1 AETVDQVS
9 AIDKII
15 EVKDIT
21 TRNGPCGDEFDALTH
36 DLSLNL
42 LFEGFDELQ
51 KSTPSDVIG
60 SAEPS
65 QAIEKKYPTI
75 TVPLVINKV
84 ETKAVIDTGAEVT
97 VLSEELYSKIP
108 KDMRPELKK
117 ATRNLVVAEAGK
129 HMTTRGIAQ
138 IEMKLGNE
146 IFTWP
151 MYVAPIGDNVL
162 LGCDLIDEKDIT
174 INCKRGLQLNG
185 EWIECQTTR
194 QIDGIARVRIK
205 EAITI
210 PANSEIIIAGEGYD
224 TEGLS
229 SRYSILEP
237 VVEDSRKIMVARTLV
252 DAHSC
257 KVPVRLINLDEHPVK
272 LRKNYLLG
280 ELHPV
285 QDISEVIDLE
295 EKKINRCGTSTNS
308 CSIHSKHSVTLQDF
322 LTDQGNKEAVK
333 IPESW
338 TESSEIRKISGAEN
352 DGNQMNKVDIQMMPD
367 FLQDLYER
375 SSKNLTDEV
384 NRQKLRDLLLTNKD
398 AFASNRTELGT
409 CALVKHKIDTA
420 GAAPIR
426 QPLRRTPIRFE
437 GEEMKNLKDQ
447 LDNGVIRPSTS
458 PWASNVVLVRK
469 KDQTVRLDYND
480 QLCEHQK
487 RDEYKEDC
495 KCCKGLMEDWQKFK
509 LEIDNIKELSSK
521 IDHRK
526 DTESKIRVTTRQ
538 QHYKNPGT
546 NRTWL
551 AKYTNQEMSVFQKED
566 ENLKILHQ
574 WMSSGSIP
582 DRDKAASLNPAVRRY
597 WLNWQNVVLVEG
609 VIFQKWILDEDGK
622 YNLQLIVPAIL
633 QKEIMINC
641 HDTPFSGHLGVAKT
655 KDKMRQN
662 FTWYGIGKDVTSH
675 IKMCQICNRLKNSS
689 RKPTAPLVDYRVAYR
704 SSPHPATGHTPNFMM
719 LGREINISSSILF
732 PFPKEKDYDNE
743 DQYITRLRAKMM
755 EVYSIARNHLKSYAE
770 RQKRD
775 HDTRIFHKEV
785 VIVEMTE
792 EDQTIFTLKEEI
804 SNLTDTL
811 VKERN
816 QFENYL
822 NKMEETK
829 KNLKSELNQT
839 KAELHV
845 QNQKNKENQTS
856 EKEERRKDRK
866 RSYQEPNKRI
876 RKTYY
881 SCRDGDIEALKLCLQ
896 NGADID
902 YRDVRGWTALMRA
915 ASGGGHL
922 EICRLLIDRGCKIDI
937 TKNIGETALHCA
949 AREGYLQITRCLVEQ
964 GGASPLV
971 TTHEEGVD
979 GVYRYWRVWM
989 EFTDIGGCG
998 SGIQIYESVDGVN
1011 RYRRVWMGYTD
1022 IGGCGWV
1029 SALFASCCLKAM
1041 AIIAENWFEDSL
1053 QHILEEHSNL
1063 FAKRAEILL
1072 DKMFKH
1078 NEEMATDALDHAS
1091 EVWSYVESPLH
1102 FGHQFCMEEFIS
1114 HRSTQKDA
1122 NTRLY
1127 SYRNGKAS
1135 NHNENGKKDSDG
1147 NTKNSDEI
1155 TKDSDG
1161 NTKDSDDITKDSDG
1175 NTKDSNKITKDSDG
1189 NTKDSNKITKDSDGN
1204 TKESDEITKDSDG
1217 NTKDSDEITK
1227 DSDENKTDSSENKK
1241 DNDENTNDTGT
1252 NTKDIDE
1259 NRNSLNPVFLDFIV
1273 HHHREKQWYKYVTA
1287 PVSRMMI
1294 NVLIDLLYYLVILM
1308 ILIVAAGTVYHA
1320 NIYPNYD
1327 VKPFPDGIQNWRI
1340 WTILRIPYWQV
1351 YGELFLD
1358 TLEEITITQDVCAIC
1373 KKDTH
1378 DDHQTVKLREK
1389 GSIRINI
1396 ASKERGDNIVTKS
1409 GQIVHEQCRRTYTNV
1424 NSINALKRKP
1434 SEPVNEPPILRSE
1447 KQFDFKDDCLFC
1459 GASVIENA
1467 AKRKTFEVHAVRTT
1481 EFQKSIEQICDER
1494 NDEWAIRIKGRIAFA
1509 RDLHA
1514 ADAVYHKVCSINFR
1528 THKGIPQVFS
1538 PSKIDKD
1545 QCSRGRPSKAYEN
1558 FLEVTRY
1565 LEENDMNKS
1574 QSQN

>member
-1 AETVDQVS
+1 MRQELEALRNENLQKSYESEEMVKMRQELEALRNFKNLQMKNNAQHFTESKSDPVIRSPNSSYAETQQRSANSCNNTTLPETQQRSTNSCNNITLPETQQRPTYSYNTTTLPDTQQQQSYAYANMTIPEIQHRPNYSGTSTIMPEIQQRTDYEQYPNNSSVSNWLPRQQYGRPQQQYGRPQQQYHNIENSKIDNGRRNRVPFYNGRDPWSAYFMQFELIAEINRWDTDTKAIELVTALKDEAMVYASYLSPETKRSFFGLCAAMSNRFGDHGYPETYRQELHTLRKQGKENIHEYASRVEMLVRRSFPTIDVATHSTLSVEYMLRGLPDQSIAIELLTKRITSMTEAIHQVTLYETYKRGNKDRNIRQLSMQETVDLDEGEDDIEIRKVGGKRYVTEERLTQFERGITQSVGE
-9 AIDKII
+9 II
-15 EVKDIT
+15 QKEMTKFNKPNVNQGYRQNQQYNKDNRTKTRTTRCFNCNEEGHYIKDCKKPRKDIT

-65 QAIEKKYPTI
+65 QAIEKNIVIDRVRAATI

-338 TESSEIRKISGAEN
+338 TESSDIRKISGAEN

-469 KDQTVRLDYND
+469 KDQTVRWCLDYRFLNDLTIKCAYPIPRIDMCIDCLHSASVFSCFDLQSGYWQLQDPQGQLARWIESLAQYDFDIAVRPGIKHSNADALSRLDYND

-689 RKPTAPLVDYRVAYR
+689 RKPTAPLVDYRVGNPMDRIAIDIMGPLPITKNKNRYLLVIGDYFTRWMEVYPIPHQNADIIAEKLVQEFIARFGAPLEIHTDQGRNFESQLFAEVCKLLEISKTRTTAYHPSSNGMIERFNRTLAGMIKSFINSNANNWDLYINLLLSAYR

-775 HDTRIFHKEV
+775 HDTRIFHSQYKVGSLVYKFDKNINKKFKSPWVGPYKVTKVLSPV
-785 VIVEMTE
+785 VY
-792 EDQTIFTLKEEI
+792 EI
-804 SNLTDTL
+804 SY
-811 VKERN
+811 K
-816 QFENYL
+816 
-822 NKMEETK
+822 NKIEIVHFDR
-829 KNLKSELNQT
+829 LKSC
-839 KAELHV
+839 
-845 QNQKNKENQTS
+845 TS
-856 EKEERRKDRK
+856 D
-866 RSYQEPNKRI
+866 
-876 RKTYY
+876 
-881 SCRDGDIEALKLCLQ
+881 
-896 NGADID
+896 
-902 YRDVRGWTALMRA
+902 
-915 ASGGGHL
+915 
-922 EICRLLIDRGCKIDI
+922 
-937 TKNIGETALHCA
+937 
-949 AREGYLQITRCLVEQ
+949 
-964 GGASPLV
+964 
-971 TTHEEGVD
+971 
-979 GVYRYWRVWM
+979 
-989 EFTDIGGCG
+989 
-998 SGIQIYESVDGVN
+998 
-1011 RYRRVWMGYTD
+1011 
-1022 IGGCGWV
+1022 
-1029 SALFASCCLKAM
+1029 
-1041 AIIAENWFEDSL
+1041 
-1053 QHILEEHSNL
+1053 
-1063 FAKRAEILL
+1063 
-1072 DKMFKH
+1072 
-1078 NEEMATDALDHAS
+1078 
-1091 EVWSYVESPLH
+1091 
-1102 FGHQFCMEEFIS
+1102 
-1114 HRSTQKDA
+1114 
-1122 NTRLY
+1122 
-1127 SYRNGKAS
+1127 
-1135 NHNENGKKDSDG
+1135 
-1147 NTKNSDEI
+1147 
-1155 TKDSDG
+1155 
-1161 NTKDSDDITKDSDG
+1161 
-1175 NTKDSNKITKDSDG
+1175 
-1189 NTKDSNKITKDSDGN
+1189 
-1204 TKESDEITKDSDG
+1204 
-1217 NTKDSDEITK
+1217 
-1227 DSDENKTDSSENKK
+1227 
-1241 DNDENTNDTGT
+1241 
-1252 NTKDIDE
+1252 
-1259 NRNSLNPVFLDFIV
+1259 
-1273 HHHREKQWYKYVTA
+1273 
-1287 PVSRMMI
+1287 
-1294 NVLIDLLYYLVILM
+1294 
-1308 ILIVAAGTVYHA
+1308 
-1320 NIYPNYD
+1320 
-1327 VKPFPDGIQNWRI
+1327 
-1340 WTILRIPYWQV
+1340 
-1351 YGELFLD
+1351 
-1358 TLEEITITQDVCAIC
+1358 
-1373 KKDTH
+1373 
-1378 DDHQTVKLREK
+1378 
-1389 GSIRINI
+1389 
-1396 ASKERGDNIVTKS
+1396 
-1409 GQIVHEQCRRTYTNV
+1409 
-1424 NSINALKRKP
+1424 
-1434 SEPVNEPPILRSE
+1434 
-1447 KQFDFKDDCLFC
+1447 
-1459 GASVIENA
+1459 
-1467 AKRKTFEVHAVRTT
+1467 
-1481 EFQKSIEQICDER
+1481 
-1494 NDEWAIRIKGRIAFA
+1494 
-1509 RDLHA
+1509 
-1514 ADAVYHKVCSINFR
+1514 
-1528 THKGIPQVFS
+1528 
-1538 PSKIDKD
+1538 
-1545 QCSRGRPSKAYEN
+1545 
-1558 FLEVTRY
+1558 
-1565 LEENDMNKS
+1565 
-1574 QSQN
+1574 